1 MLNLRINNRDTSQQ
15 ILGIFS
21 GGFGHPILGYQG
33 GRQKLSAMKEV
44 LLHSHMCI
52 IYIYIYIYSTYTRIY
67 IYIYTDMHIDNHRY
81 TIYAYVAMKIN
92 PLTYTS
98 LPGDTPSTQ
107 TWLPGKSLS
116 SCLMGAMAASRDTHV
131 NKWYVPPPLGCIP
144 WMFFRWFHQVQVG
157 VCYEWR
163 QIKNRKKNYGNRLKY
178 YSSHG
183 SQTEES
189 EDL

>member
-1 MLNLRINNRDTSQQ
+1 MLNLRINNGDTSQRGYVSTNTGDF
-15 ILGIFS
+15 LRGFWSSHFRVS
-21 GGFGHPILGYQG
+21 GRPAKVISYEGSLTA
-33 GRQKLSAMKEV
+33 LTC
-44 LLHSHMCI
+44 MCYVYI
-52 IYIYIYIYSTYTRIY
+52 YIHIYIYILHTHVF

-131 NKWYVPPPLGCIP
+131 NQWYVPPPLGCIP
-144 WMFFRWFHQVQVG
+144 WMFFRWFHQVQG
-157 VCYEWR
+157 GACYEWR
-163 QIKNRKKNYGNRLKY
+163 QIKNGKKNLSTGPKTK
-178 YSSHG
+178 
-183 SQTEES
+183 Q
-189 EDL
+189 DF

>member
-1 MLNLRINNRDTSQQ
+1 MLNLRINNGDTSQRGYVSTNTGDF
-15 ILGIFS
+15 LRGFWSSHFRVS
-21 GGFGHPILGYQG
+21 GRPAKVISYEGSLTALTYVHY
-33 GRQKLSAMKEV
+33 
-44 LLHSHMCI
+44 
-52 IYIYIYIYSTYTRIY
+52 IYIYIYIYILHTHVF

-131 NKWYVPPPLGCIP
+131 NQWYVPPHWVASRGC
-144 WMFFRWFHQVQVG
+144 FSGGF
-157 VCYEWR
+157 
-163 QIKNRKKNYGNRLKY
+163 IKYK
-178 YSSHG
+178 
-183 SQTEES
+183 
-189 EDL
+189 